1 MVDSQLNL
9 VHKTSAEKVAL
20 DLLERVAF
28 IEWKRIGRDQEYRT
42 ATDREW
48 LLNTYAECL
57 EAAKGRR
64 IRKTSDGPAGRQE
77 LSVSSGARNR
87 STQDMGEPCERA
99 R

>member
-1 MVDSQLNL
+1 MVHSQLNI

-28 IEWKRIGRDQEYRT
+28 IEWKRIGRDQEYRR

-64 IRKTSDGPAGRQE
+64 IRKTPDGSADRQE
-77 LSVSSGARNR
+77 LSVSSGARIR
-87 STQDMGEPCERA
+87 STQDIGDLC
-99 R
+99 

>member
-1 MVDSQLNL
+1 MVHSQLNI
-9 VHKTSAEKVAL
+9 VQKTSAEKVAL

-28 IEWKRIGRDQEYRT
+28 IEWKRIGRDQEYRR

-64 IRKTSDGPAGRQE
+64 IRKMPGALANRQE
-77 LSVSSGARNR
+77 LSASF
-87 STQDMGEPCERA
+87 
-99 R
+99 